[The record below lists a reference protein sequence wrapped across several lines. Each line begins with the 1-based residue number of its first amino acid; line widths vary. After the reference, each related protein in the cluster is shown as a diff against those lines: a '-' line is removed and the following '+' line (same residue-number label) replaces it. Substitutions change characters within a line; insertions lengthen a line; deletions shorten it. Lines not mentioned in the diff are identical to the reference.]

1 MDRIKGKGLAGLLI
15 ALCLGAL
22 LASATIVP
30 PERVASALR
39 PKVGTEV
46 TEESKPSPKTAEK
59 NSDAGRVAPEIKKST
74 ESGHPHP
81 DPIRHLLRGI
91 LL

>member
-1 MDRIKGKGLAGLLI
+1 MTDRITGTFQGAFKGKGLAGFLI

-39 PKVGTEV
+39 QKASAPV
-46 TEESKPSPKTAEK
+46 TE
-59 NSDAGRVAPEIKKST
+59 I
-74 ESGHPHP
+74 
-81 DPIRHLLRGI
+81 
-91 LL
+91 